1 MTRQPLPLPLPLFT
15 RFALLG
21 LLGLLL
27 MLGACSTV
35 KTGADGSRDGS
46 STHAEAVPSPP
57 LADEDGGAAPADAEP
72 SLLAQ
77 LLLAEGGRLEAQGRC
92 REALSHYEPAA
103 LQPGPTQGQAL
114 AAIYRCQWQLQ
125 QPKAAQAS
133 FGRFLAHELAQGR
146 LPLKLLFEPGQT
158 RYLAEP
164 RVSGPYAMWLR
175 QLAGALPGSRSC
187 LSLVGHAGPS
197 ATEQG
202 TAELALRRAQAVQ
215 RQLEGLAPALAGRL
229 QAEAAAPDL
238 PPLIGSASD
247 DWRDA
252 LDRRVSF
259 RLRPC

>member
-1 MTRQPLPLPLPLFT
+1 MIRQPLPQLTLCV
-15 RFALLG
+15 

-27 MLGACSTV
+27 TLGACSNLQ
-35 KTGADGSRDGS
+35 S
-46 STHAEAVPSPP
+46 SAEATSDSSAADAEAGLEQP
-57 LADEDGGAAPADAEP
+57 LADDDAGSPPADTEP
-72 SLLAQ
+72 SLLAR
-77 LLLAEGGRLEAQGRC
+77 LLLAEGGRLEAQDRC
-92 REALSHYEPAA
+92 RDALPHYEPAA
-103 LQPGPTQGQAL
+103 LQPGPTQGEAL

-125 QPKAAQAS
+125 QPKAAQATFS
-133 FGRFLAHELAQGR
+133 RFIAHELAQGR

-164 RVSGPYAMWLR
+164 RVSGAYAMWLR

-197 ATEQG
+197 AIEQG
-202 TAELALRRAQAVQ
+202 ATELALRRAQAVQ

-229 QAEAAAPDL
+229 QSEAAAPEL
-238 PPLIGSASD
+238 PPLVGSASD

-252 LDRRVSF
+252 LDRRVSL

>member
-1 MTRQPLPLPLPLFT
+1 MIRQPLPQLTLC
-15 RFALLG
+15 ALLG
-21 LLGLLL
+21 LLLT
-27 MLGACSTV
+27 LGACSNLQT
-35 KTGADGSRDGS
+35 S
-46 STHAEAVPSPP
+46 AEATSDSSAADAETGLEQQ
-57 LADEDGGAAPADAEP
+57 LADDDGGSPPADAEP
-72 SLLAQ
+72 SLLAR

-92 REALSHYEPAA
+92 RDALPHYEPAA
-103 LQPGPTQGQAL
+103 LQPGPTQGEAL

-125 QPKAAQAS
+125 QPKAAQATFS
-133 FGRFLAHELAQGR
+133 RFIAHELAQGR

-197 ATEQG
+197 AIEQG
-202 TAELALRRAQAVQ
+202 ATELALRRAQAVQ

-229 QAEAAAPDL
+229 QSEAAAPEL
-238 PPLIGSASD
+238 PPLVGSASD